1 MHGHDYGRSRRS
13 ILQGIVVN
21 GLFTIVELVVG
32 IFSNSLALI
41 SDAVHDLTDTMA
53 LAFSWW
59 ATRYAE
65 TPSDSQR
72 TWGYHRATILAA
84 FVNGIGLVLITLFIF
99 YRAYGRILSPEPVEG
114 TYVLGVAIIGIIANG
129 YIVWRLRS
137 SSRRDVNLKS
147 IYWHMSE
154 DALGWGGVLVAGIV
168 MTFTHFY
175 LIDPLISIIIGLIVL
190 SGAYSVLRETV
201 DILLESVP
209 SHIDIEDVR
218 SAMLDH
224 EEVNDVHDLHIW
236 VIGPSHY
243 ALSAHV
249 KVDEMEI
256 RDTDPILQDLRS
268 MLQKRYGI
276 THVTISFETAE
287 CLCTACDH

>member
-1 MHGHDYGRSRRS
+1 
-13 ILQGIVVN
+13 
-21 GLFTIVELVVG
+21 
-32 IFSNSLALI
+32 
-41 SDAVHDLTDTMA
+41 
-53 LAFSWW
+53 
-59 ATRYAE
+59 
-65 TPSDSQR
+65 
-72 TWGYHRATILAA
+72 
-84 FVNGIGLVLITLFIF
+84 
-99 YRAYGRILSPEPVEG
+99 
-114 TYVLGVAIIGIIANG
+114 
-129 YIVWRLRS
+129 
-137 SSRRDVNLKS
+137 
-147 IYWHMSE
+147 
-154 DALGWGGVLVAGIV
+154 
-168 MTFTHFY
+168 MTFTDFY